1 MVLLLMVMRRERSQ
15 ESKNNKKREGSKR
28 ARQVPIHSLTPDRPP
43 LAATTM
49 LIYYYPITTRID
61 IHRCRIRNDH
71 EMVGWDGVGWFEPR
85 C

>member
-1 MVLLLMVMRRERSQ
+1 MLVFLVVLLLMVMRRERGQ

-49 LIYYYPITTRID
+49 LYYRQRDPNQD
-61 IHRCRIRNDH
+61 LSLIHI
-71 EMVGWDGVGWFEPR
+71 
-85 C
+85 

>member
-1 MVLLLMVMRRERSQ
+1 MFLVVLLLMVMRRERGQ

-49 LIYYYPITTRID
+49 LVVV
-61 IHRCRIRNDH
+61 
-71 EMVGWDGVGWFEPR
+71 VGLV
-85 C
+85 